1 MKNIIIEFRP
11 RSQEEIAWFM
21 KHDKKLYLKIR
32 TIIEDI
38 KLHPYSGLGKPEA
51 LRFELSGYWSRRI
64 NREHRLVYKVEGD
77 LIIIIASCRFHY

>member
-1 MKNIIIEFRP
+1 MKILRFEKRAQKELKWMEKHEKILLIKVNI
-11 RSQEEIAWFM
+11 
-21 KHDKKLYLKIR
+21 L
-32 TIIEDI
+32 IEDI

-77 LIIIIASCRFHY
+77 VIIIVASCLFHY